1 MTETI
6 KELAPYL
13 TALADKLSTTAD
25 KVWAMQLLQAKVDTV
40 SYGIQWVLWMA
51 MAYALYKLWLKVYKK
66 CDGVWEIGNGWN
78 SESTMLFW
86 YTVFASALLVVSFI
100 ALPSIDELVTVIVN
114 PEYHALQSLL
124 RMVK

>member
-25 KVWAMQLLQAKVDTV
+25 KVWAMQMMQAKVTM
-40 SYGIQWVLWMA
+40 IC
-51 MAYALYKLWLKVYKK
+51 YAA
-66 CDGVWEIGNGWN
+66 
-78 SESTMLFW
+78 S
-86 YTVFASALLVVSFI
+86 YTVNILLIIGWMYLWNEYGGKDKDCSGLIAGTIIFGGMALFFMLVINICEFK
-100 ALPSIDELVTVIVN
+100 DFVTVIVN